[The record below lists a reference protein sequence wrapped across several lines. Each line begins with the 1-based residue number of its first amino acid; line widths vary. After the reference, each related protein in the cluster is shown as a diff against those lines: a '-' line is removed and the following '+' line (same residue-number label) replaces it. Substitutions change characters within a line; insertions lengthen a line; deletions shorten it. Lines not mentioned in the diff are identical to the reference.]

1 LIFDKKKILIGA
13 KFLCGYAFKSNNL
26 GTSGV
31 PVIKI
36 GNIQN
41 RIATTYNSQQFPF
54 KLLDKKISK
63 YFLQQGDILI
73 AMTGQGSVG
82 RVGKLKL
89 QKGEEALLNQRVG
102 KFICDEVLLNRD
114 FLYYV
119 ISSQPFENYL
129 FSLGLGSG
137 QPNLSPETILNVEI
151 PFPEYRVQS
160 RIACILSSLDD
171 KIELNRRMNQ
181 TLERI
186 AQALFNHYFVDNI
199 DPDNLPEGWKWGKL
213 NEEFEITMGQSPEG
227 SSYNQDCN
235 GIPFFQGRTDFNFRF
250 PSFRIYTTS
259 PKRLAKKFDVLI
271 SVRAPVG
278 DLNIALTDCC
288 IGRGIGAIRNKMG
301 YTSYTYYK
309 IKSLA
314 EIFKPY
320 NGEGTVFGSINKD
333 ELGNISIIIPLKEN
347 VMAFEELVRPIDLK
361 IYEMQKETKNL
372 SSIRETLLPK
382 LMSGEI
388 DVSAVAKEEMLSE
401 L

>member
-1 LIFDKKKILIGA
+1 
-13 KFLCGYAFKSNNL
+13 
-26 GTSGV
+26 
-31 PVIKI
+31 
-36 GNIQN
+36 
-41 RIATTYNSQQFPF
+41 
-54 KLLDKKISK
+54 
-63 YFLQQGDILI
+63 
-73 AMTGQGSVG
+73 
-82 RVGKLKL
+82 
-89 QKGEEALLNQRVG
+89 
-102 KFICDEVLLNRD
+102 
-114 FLYYV
+114 
-119 ISSQPFENYL
+119 
-129 FSLGLGSG
+129 
-137 QPNLSPETILNVEI
+137 
-151 PFPEYRVQS
+151 
-160 RIACILSSLDD
+160 
-171 KIELNRRMNQ
+171 
-181 TLERI
+181 
-186 AQALFNHYFVDNI
+186 
-199 DPDNLPEGWKWGKL
+199 
-213 NEEFEITMGQSPEG
+213 MGQSPEG